1 MKYMDTDIPLPHL
14 SIVSPVYRAEKIVD
28 ELVEETVKAISAI
41 TTDFELILVEDG
53 SPDGS
58 WERIIAQCAL
68 DKRVKGIKLSRNFGQ
83 HNAITAG
90 LSAAKGEWVV
100 VMDCDLQDR
109 PEEIPNLY
117 RRAQDGWDVIFARRI
132 IRQDGFWKKASS
144 RVFYSV
150 FSFLTDTK
158 HDGSVANF
166 GIYHQKVILAILS
179 MKDYTRYFPTMSQW
193 VGFRSTYIDVQHG
206 KRADGKSSY
215 SWSKLI
221 KLAFDNI
228 IAFSDKPLRLTVYT
242 GLLIVFFSFSLGIV
256 YLFKYYVG
264 HIVVLGFTSLIISIW
279 FLSGI
284 IIATLGMVGLYI
296 GKTFDKVK
304 DRPVYIVQEYQNL

>member
-1 MKYMDTDIPLPHL
+1 MNIEPHL
-14 SIVSPVYRAEKIVD
+14 SIVSPVYRAENILD
-28 ELVEETVKAISAI
+28 ILVEEILKAVSAI
-41 TTDFELILVEDG
+41 TMDFELILVEDG

-58 WERIIAQCAL
+58 WERIVVQCAL

-90 LSAAKGEWVV
+90 LSAARGEWVV

-117 RRAQDGWDVIFARRI
+117 QWAQDGWDIVFARRM
-132 IRQDGFWKKASS
+132 IRRDGFWKKASS
-144 RVFYSV
+144 RVFYAV

-158 HDGSVANF
+158 HDGSIANF
-166 GIYHQKVILAILS
+166 GIYHRKVIAAILS

-193 VGFRSTYIDVQHG
+193 VGFKRTYLDVQHA
-206 KRADGKSSY
+206 RRVEGKSSY
-215 SWSKLI
+215 NWSKLI

-228 IAFSDKPLRLTVYT
+228 IAFSDKPLRLTVYF
-242 GLLIVFFSFSLGIV
+242 GLFIVSFSFFLGII
-256 YLFKYYVG
+256 YLFKYYMG

-279 FLSGI
+279 FLSGVV
-284 IIATLGMVGLYI
+284 IATLGIVGLYI